1 MFFLSELQL
10 AHNLDEKALSSSYQT
25 LIHQDLNLS
34 LLQHLENGFFLS
46 VVPPPYESMVF
57 SKWFQGNQ

>member
-10 AHNLDEKALSSSYQT
+10 EHNMDEKALSSSYQT

-34 LLQHLENGFFLS
+34 LVQHLENGFFLS

-57 SKWFQGNQ
+57 SKWLQGNQ